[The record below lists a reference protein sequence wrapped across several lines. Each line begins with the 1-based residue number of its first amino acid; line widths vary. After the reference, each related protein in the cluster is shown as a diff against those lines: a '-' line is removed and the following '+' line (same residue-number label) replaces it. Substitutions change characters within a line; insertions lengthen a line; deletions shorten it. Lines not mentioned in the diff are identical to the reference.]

1 MSVAGWAIDDDVS
14 VDHVVSAV
22 VKQTELMLCTTDVT
36 WGPCVGTRATDYGHR
51 VDFLTAGPHVRIEV
65 DVVPAARYAC
75 ATFAIDGAP
84 LERRV
89 AALLPDV
96 EGDADGVRIAT
107 GRSHVLHRHMMGAL
121 AALIDDLDREWV
133 LIHYDGPLTEDDGT
147 FVEQCAAWTE
157 KCYYVARACNQIA

>member
-1 MSVAGWAIDDDVS
+1 MAGWAIDDDVS
-14 VDHVVSAV
+14 VNHVVSAV
-22 VKQTELMLCTTDVT
+22 VEQTELMLRTADVT

-51 VDFLTAGPHVRIEV
+51 VDFLTAGPHVWVEV
-65 DVVPAARYAC
+65 DVVPAARYVS

-107 GRSHVLHRHMMGAL
+107 GRSHAVHGHMMGAL
-121 AALIDDLDREWV
+121 AALIDDLDRERV
-133 LIHYDGPLTEDDGT
+133 LTHYDGALAYDGT
-147 FVEQCAAWTE
+147 RVEP
-157 KCYYVARACNQIA
+157 